1 MAISRSKIRNLV
13 VSSLWISMGAGL
25 IVLLLAAI
33 QRKNTRICKG
43 FEIVIRGSGNNVF
56 VGKKDVQ
63 RLLNI
68 SDADVIGKE
77 LGQFRLEKMENKL
90 ERNVWIKHAELFFD
104 NNELLQVKITEREPI
119 ARIFTAAGASF
130 YIDSSLVRMP
140 LSEKFS
146 ARVPVFTGFQ
156 VVHSGL
162 TRSDSSLL
170 QDVKNVS
177 RFISAKPFW
186 MAQIAQVDINSAGNF
201 EMIPT
206 IGDHIILFGD
216 GTDIEKKFRRLY
228 IFYVNVMSKIGWNK
242 YAAINVQFKGQVVAT
257 RKEGINKNAAR
268 DTTRV
273 NLLLNQMMAR
283 SPQQWMGS
291 DTQHRALPNYPATG
305 PVATRNTATPLKT
318 LAGSREGYPVKPN
331 AAKSALDSK
340 PRPRALMPKASP

>member
-1 MAISRSKIRNLV
+1 MSISRNKIRNLV
-13 VSSLWISMGAGL
+13 VSSLWIAMGAGL

-43 FEIVIRGSGNNVF
+43 FEVNIRGSGNNVF
-56 VGKKDVQ
+56 VDRKDVQ

-68 SDADVIGKE
+68 SNADVIGRE
-77 LGQFRLEKMENKL
+77 LRQFRLEKMENKL

-104 NNELLQVKITEREPI
+104 NNELLQVKITEREPV
-119 ARIFTAAGASF
+119 ARIFTSAGASF
-130 YIDSSLVRMP
+130 YIDSSLVRLP

-146 ARVPVFTGFQ
+146 ARVPVFTGFPI
-156 VVHSGL
+156 VHSGW

-170 QDVKNVS
+170 QDIKNVS
-177 RFISAKPFW
+177 QFISGNPFW
-186 MAQIAQVDINSAGNF
+186 MAQIAQVDINSAENF

-216 GTDIEKKFRRLY
+216 GRDIEKKFRRLY
-228 IFYVNVMSKIGWNK
+228 IFYSNVLSKIGWNK

-257 RKEGINKNAAR
+257 RREGISKNAAK

-291 DTQHRALPNYPATG
+291 DTQHRALPNYPATR
-305 PVATRNTATPLKT
+305 PVATSNTATPLKT
-318 LAGSREGYPVKPN
+318 LPGSLESYPVKSN
-331 AAKSALDSK
+331 AGKPAFDSK
-340 PRPRALMPKASP
+340 SKPRALMPKASP